1 MKQERCS
8 PPAATQFF
16 SSTSDSTQV
25 PSNQPV
31 TPDLSCS
38 VAVST
43 STSSSVKIDC
53 ESSSKSQETVDRVSV
68 GVVNDVTEDRWST
81 LSYSEVEMKGN
92 QDKTSGREKT
102 SGDRD
107 QTVSA
112 VVTIDDKTLI
122 DSGDSSDGGKD
133 SDDSVKIIEPSKG
146 TVIDIDDS
154 DTDLGADDPVHVEPL
169 QNDVVGESSSTSTQ
183 TVQQVAVDRWQCLCF
198 GLMLDVCVELN
209 FNLKWKDL
217 TSELLL

>member
-1 MKQERCS
+1 MSQSEGYCGASSVDLKVAAPSAAAVKMKQERCS

-68 GVVNDVTEDRWST
+68 GVVNDVTEDRWSM
-81 LSYSEVEMKGN
+81 LSYSQVEMKGN
-92 QDKTSGREKT
+92 QDKTSGREKI

-169 QNDVVGESSSTSTQ
+169 QNDVVGESSSAGTQ
-183 TVQQVAVDRWQCLCF
+183 TVQQVAVDR
-198 GLMLDVCVELN
+198 
-209 FNLKWKDL
+209 
-217 TSELLL
+217 